1 MSGLTIDV
9 TIDGVPYT
17 QGQLARY
24 EYERAL
30 HGLHELQ
37 ALGVEITDGDTP
49 LSPIDINWLDPADA
63 LRISYQTRCAMS
75 DDYTLKVFADRIAD
89 TERRWHEW
97 LSTPIEEQGYQI
109 GVTKLHISGLTVPEL
124 QNSGALGAGGDAGKH
139 IMPEHYVVA
148 GDIQTG
154 QSGMEVFGMLGEPTH
169 VHGTGQPEIP
179 EGVPVEREPG
189 YPVCLAGVT
198 HLASDDLNI
207 HLGAIHEF
215 RPGADGF
222 DMKSTFFGPANAPN
236 AISQG
241 HTIHFAIEIGHMFTD
256 GYDKIHQQ

>member
-1 MSGLTIDV
+1 MPGLTIDV

-17 QGQLARY
+17 QEQLARY

-30 HGLHELQ
+30 HGLHEL
-37 ALGVEITDGDTP
+37 ASLGVEITDGGKTLTP
-49 LSPIDINWLDPADA
+49 ADINWLDPEDA
-63 LRISYQTRCAMS
+63 RRISFQTRRAMS
-75 DDYTLKVFADRIAD
+75 DEYTLEVFKDRIAD

-97 LSTPIEEQGYQI
+97 LSVPIAEQGYQ
-109 GVTKLHISGLTVPEL
+109 TSCTRLHFTGITVQEV
-124 QNSGALGAGGDAGKH
+124 QQSGALGAGGDAGKH
-139 IMPEHYVVA
+139 IMPEHYIVA
-148 GDIQTG
+148 GSIATG

-169 VHGTGQPEIP
+169 IHGTGQPDIP

-189 YPVCLAGVT
+189 YPVCLAGET
-198 HLASDDLNI
+198 HLASDDLNL

-215 RPGADGF
+215 KPGADGF
-222 DMKSTFFGPANAPN
+222 DMKSTFFAPANAPH

-256 GYDKIHQQ
+256 GYNAIHQK